1 MTSLIVCTFNRP
13 QYLNQCF
20 ASLLRA
26 DLSPLNKI
34 YIIDDHSTD
43 EETKRLINDFDVEG
57 IDVVKIRKGK
67 NVGIKNSLA
76 IGYLLAFEHS
86 DLVINL
92 DGDAICRRDF
102 VSVLLGLK
110 KQFPNNIVSGFNT
123 TVKNR
128 NPIIEEHETYFKKK
142 YASGINMVINKDE
155 YEDYLLPAISMP
167 IGNFDFEASKLHMAD
182 GKSVIVAKPS
192 VCQHIG
198 VEESSMG
205 HISQSE
211 PPDVATDFFEDPDYE
226 IRDRNS
232 GHTVIGVSDAL
243 FEDNAKDYGT
253 RMIIRKG
260 KYNAVTHARL
270 LLPKITLIAVDDN
283 LEGIIKAA
291 DISCQFI
298 EFAAVKLLSC
308 APSKDKRVIPI
319 RKLGSKKEYS
329 QFLLKEIVDYIDTPY
344 FIVIQADGYILN
356 YEAWTDDFY
365 SVDFVGACWSW
376 YTDLYRCGNG
386 GCSMRSRR
394 LHEITKNDP
403 NIILTNDNIITNYA
417 EDHNLG
423 KIYRKYLEDI
433 HNIKFASDE
442 LCNRFS
448 IEAWMRSPEEKKYK
462 GSFGFHGMGLDFSEA
477 QLPHIPYIKK

>member
-1 MTSLIVCTFNRP
+1 MTASLIVCTFNRP

-26 DLSPLNKI
+26 DLSPLNTI

-43 EETKRLINDFDVEG
+43 EETKRLINDFDVSG
-57 IDVVKIRKGK
+57 VDIVKIRKGANK
-67 NVGIKNSLA
+67 GIKDSLA
-76 IGYLLAFEHS
+76 IGYLIAFENS
-86 DLVINL
+86 DIVINL
-92 DGDAICRRDF
+92 DGDGIVRKDF
-102 VSVLLGLK
+102 LHVLLGLK

-167 IGNFDFEASKLHMAD
+167 IGNFDFEASKLHMAE
-182 GKSVIVAKPS
+182 GKSVIVSKPS
-192 VCQHIG
+192 VTQHIG
-198 VEESSMG
+198 IEISSMN
-205 HISQSE
+205 HISASE
-211 PPDVATDFFEDPDYE
+211 PPDVATDFVDDNPD
-226 IRDRNS
+226 
-232 GHTVIGVSDAL
+232 H
-243 FEDNAKDYGT
+243 GT
-253 RMIIRKG
+253 RLMVRKG
-260 KYNAVTHARL
+260 KLGELTHAKL
-270 LLPKITLIAVDDN
+270 LLPKVTLIAVDDN
-283 LEGIIKAA
+283 VEGIIKAA

-298 EFAAVKLLSC
+298 QFAAVKLLSC
-308 APSKDKRVIPI
+308 TPSKDKRVIPI

-365 SVDFVGACWSW
+365 SVDFVGANWCWYPDS
-376 YTDLYRCGNG
+376 YRCGNG
-386 GCSMRSRR
+386 GFSMRSRR
-394 LHEITKNDP
+394 LHEITKNDDA
-403 NIILTNDNIITNYA
+403 IVLTNDHIINNYA
-417 EDHNLG
+417 EDHNIG
-423 KIYRKYLEDI
+423 RIYRKYLETT
-433 HNIKFASDE
+433 HKIKFASDE

-448 IEAWMRSPEEKKYK
+448 LEAWMRNPEEKKYK
-462 GSFGFHGMGLDFSEA
+462 GSLGFHGMGIDFSQA